1 MEVVLNNGKVE
12 WGGNF
17 PAVVT
22 PFDRDGEI
30 DEPKFVANL
39 ELLVSEGAN
48 GVVVSGSNGESWAL
62 KPAERMRLFK
72 LAKDAVGRQATVIGG
87 SGGIITGDVV
97 ELTKAAGEAGIDG
110 VMVMPPYYC
119 GATRREVVEHF
130 RQISNEAKTPILVY
144 NSPKS
149 TGVDVVADFAA
160 ELAEIE
166 WVVGIKQSTLDF
178 TVFEETVAA
187 CGEALRVFTGHSA
200 KRGLAAVL
208 AGAVGFVS
216 SLDPHVMGREG
227 ISLFRLA
234 DSGDYDAAR
243 RVQMRTLTMDRGLGG
258 ITSGPAV
265 MKAAMNMLNRP
276 GGYPR
281 RPLLPASASQQE
293 EIRNV
298 LDGLGLF
305 SQVRNAA

>member
-12 WGGNF
+12 WRGNF

-22 PFDRDGEI
+22 PFDKDGEI
-30 DEPKFVANL
+30 DEGKFVENL
-39 ELLVSEGAN
+39 ELLISEGAD

-62 KPAERMRLFK
+62 KPSERLRLFK
-72 LAKDAVGRQATVIGG
+72 LAKEAVGKATVIGG
-87 SGGIITGDVV
+87 TGGIITGDVI
-97 ELTKAAGEAGIDG
+97 ELTKAARQLGVDG

-130 RQISNEAKTPILVY
+130 RQISTETQTPILVY

-160 ELAEIE
+160 ALAEIE

-178 TVFEETVAA
+178 TVFEQTVAA
-187 CGEALRVFTGHSA
+187 CGETLRVFTGHSA

-216 SLDPHVMGREG
+216 SLDPHVLGREG

-234 DSGDYDAAR
+234 ASGDYDAAR
-243 RVQMRTLTMDRGLGG
+243 RVQMRTLAMDRGLGG

-265 MKAAMNMLNRP
+265 MKAAMNMLKRP

-281 RPLLPASASQQE
+281 RPLLPASASEQE
-293 EIRNV
+293 KIRKV
-298 LDGLGLF
+298 LDGLDLF